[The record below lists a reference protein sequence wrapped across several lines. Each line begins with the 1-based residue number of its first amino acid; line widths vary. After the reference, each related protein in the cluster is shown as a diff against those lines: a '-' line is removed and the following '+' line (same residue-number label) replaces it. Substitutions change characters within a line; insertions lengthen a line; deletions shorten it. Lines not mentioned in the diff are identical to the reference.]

1 MKKDNPPVIQWNT
14 APPASNP
21 SIDFQELRAEE
32 VQELLAR
39 PPRWLLRWGITVVF
53 LILLGILAGAWAIHY
68 PDLVSASFKLT
79 ASNTPKAVLTHTD
92 GKIVR
97 LFVRDGQTVPVGAPL
112 AYLESTARHE
122 EVLQLATELR
132 TAWAVVQRGDLEGLQ
147 RIGLATYHQL
157 GELQGA
163 YQTFEQARIRLRAYL
178 TGGFY
183 GQKKAIL
190 WQELGDLESLT
201 RQIQHQR
208 VLQGRDVA
216 LAQEEYEAQ
225 QRLAAQKVIAG
236 LELKREESKNIS
248 RQLAYQQTTTVL
260 INQTMAQR
268 AKRKEILELDKQ
280 VGEERDQ
287 FLQALNTLLS
297 ATETWQAKYIL
308 RAPVGGRVYFSGVVQ
323 ENQSVGVAEKLFY
336 VAPPSADYVGE
347 LHVPQRNAGKVQVG
361 QEVIIKFAG
370 FPYAE
375 FGTVRG
381 RITAI
386 ADIPFKD
393 SVFLARVS
401 LPTGLKT
408 SYGKS
413 LAYRTGMTASAEV
426 ITADS
431 RLVEKLFYQLRKAT
445 PGRI

>member
-1 MKKDNPPVIQWNT
+1 MRDHNSPIDQWQT
-14 APPASNP
+14 VSPAINSN
-21 SIDFQELRAEE
+21 SDFQELRAEE
-32 VQELLAR
+32 VQELLGR
-39 PPRWLLRWGITVVF
+39 PPRWLLRWGNTVVF
-53 LILLGILAGAWAIHY
+53 LILLCVFAGAWAIHY
-68 PDLVSASFKLT
+68 PDLVPAFFKLT
-79 ASNTPKAVLTHTD
+79 ASNAPKAVLTHSD

-97 LFVRDGQTVPVGAPL
+97 LLVRDGQAVLAGAPL
-112 AYLESTARHE
+112 AYLESTAQHE
-122 EVLQLATELR
+122 EVLQLAAELR
-132 TAWAVVQRGDLEGLQ
+132 AAWAVAHQGNLEGLQ
-147 RIGLATYHQL
+147 QINLAVYHQL

-163 YQTFEQARIRLRAYL
+163 YQTFEQAHIHLRAYL
-178 TGGFY
+178 AGGFY
-183 GQKKAIL
+183 SQKKAIL
-190 WQELGDLESLT
+190 HKELSDLHGLT
-201 RQIQHQR
+201 QQ
-208 VLQGRDVA
+208 LQYQSKLQSQDAA

-225 QRLAAQKVIAG
+225 RHLAAEKVIAA
-236 LELKREESKNIS
+236 LDLKREESKNIG
-248 RQLAYQQTTTVL
+248 RQLAYQQSATNLLT
-260 INQTMAQR
+260 QTMAQR
-268 AKRKEILELDKQ
+268 AKQKEILELDKL

-297 ATETWQAKYIL
+297 ETETWQAKYIL
-308 RAPVGGRVYFSGVVQ
+308 RAPVSGRVYFSGVVQ

-370 FPYAE
+370 FPYTE

-393 SVFLARVS
+393 SIFLARVT
-401 LPTGLKT
+401 LPAGLKT
-408 SYGKS
+408 TYGKS
-413 LAYRTGMTASAEV
+413 LAYKTGMTASAEV

-445 PGRI
+445 VGGP